1 MPRNNN
7 PIVLLPE
14 ELGDPIREE
23 DAFTELATRLG
34 MKALLKLITDQA
46 LTGGTATLRIV
57 VNDAV
62 WEISAKCLIR
72 KGPWVCGLALYC
84 GLG

>member
-7 PIVLLPE
+7 PVDLLPE
-14 ELGDPIREE
+14 EPGDLTQETA
-23 DAFTELATRLG
+23 DFTELATKLG

-72 KGPWVCGLALYC
+72 KGPWVCGLALFC
-84 GLG
+84 GMG